1 MFVFLALHRFRNA
14 TGVSDEQIREFNQ
27 TYNYFDRNKNGQLE
41 YHEFKAC
48 LRSLGY
54 DLPMLE
60 DGQTDPEFEAIL
72 DRVDPNR

>member
-1 MFVFLALHRFRNA
+1 M
-14 TGVSDEQIREFNQ
+14 SDEQIREFNQ